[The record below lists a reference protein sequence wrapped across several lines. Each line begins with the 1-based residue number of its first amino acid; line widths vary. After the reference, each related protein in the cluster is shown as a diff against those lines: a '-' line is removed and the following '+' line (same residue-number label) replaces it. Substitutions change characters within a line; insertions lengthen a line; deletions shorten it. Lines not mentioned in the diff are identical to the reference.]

1 MKYAVMSNSS
11 SHLRCY
17 MWSWICLHIAV
28 ENLKTNNSAK
38 YWPPKPRVCD
48 LNCLYH
54 IKIWMICR
62 QQCCRDDH
70 RISKKPRTTS
80 DACLSL
86 PLALEIYWDITVTP
100 FLSVN
105 RNPGLYCWLTHW
117 GRVTH
122 ICVSQLTIIGWD
134 NGLSRG
140 RHQAIIWTND
150 EIMLIGPLGTNISE
164 ILSEIHTFSFK
175 EMHFKTSSAKWRPSR
190 HPGIHH
196 ICPSHVMVQSPIYAM
211 IISPT
216 IACCSWLPPISRL
229 LRYVISL
236 PHKLKYRSISFPSHA
251 YLKNPI
257 VLKFCTGCG
266 NIAAVL
272 CAKFQKDCATD
283 NYW

>member
-1 MKYAVMSNSS
+1 MTV
-11 SHLRCY
+11 
-17 MWSWICLHIAV
+17 LHTCVVTFGHEFAFI
-28 ENLKTNNSAK
+28 LLWRKTNNNAK

-122 ICVSQLTIIGWD
+122 ICVSQLTIIGSD
-134 NGLSRG
+134 NGLSPG

-150 EIMLIGPLGTNISE
+150 GILLIGPLGTNISE

-175 EMHFKTSSAKWRPSR
+175 KMHFKTSSAKWRPFCL
-190 HPGIHH
+190 GLN
-196 ICPSHVMVQSPIYAM
+196 VLN
-211 IISPT
+211 T
-216 IACCSWLPPISRL
+216 IQASITYVLRTWWCNL
-229 LRYVISL
+229 LYM
-236 PHKLKYRSISFPSHA
+236 
-251 YLKNPI
+251 
-257 VLKFCTGCG
+257 
-266 NIAAVL
+266 
-272 CAKFQKDCATD
+272 Q
-283 NYW
+283 W